1 VNPEPI
7 WCDTHHRV
15 EEIDDQYTD
24 EDRDG
29 NPIGVAITTSGCTFT
44 TRIRPAAAFPRRRAS

>member
-1 VNPEPI
+1 MNPEPI

-24 EDRDG
+24 EDRHG
-29 NPIGVAITTSGCTFT
+29 NSIGVAITTSGCTFT
-44 TRIRPAAAFPRRRAS
+44 TRIRPALRRSA